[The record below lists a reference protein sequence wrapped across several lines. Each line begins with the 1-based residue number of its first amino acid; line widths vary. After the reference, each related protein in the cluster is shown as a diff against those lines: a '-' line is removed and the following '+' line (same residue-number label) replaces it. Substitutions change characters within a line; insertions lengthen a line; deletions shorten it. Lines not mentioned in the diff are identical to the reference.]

1 MYTSEARKALR
12 SNAEAD
18 RLTALYE
25 YDILDSPKE
34 PGFDNLTKL
43 AKQIFNLPYAFITFV
58 DRHRVWFKSAIGYD
72 AIEVSR
78 GATFCEQTIL
88 QTDVHEV
95 FDARVDDRFIN
106 NPLVTGPPYFC
117 YYVGVPLI
125 DENGFA
131 LGALCLLDKVPHK
144 LTGQQHEMLKT
155 IGTEIMMH
163 LLNRKKA
170 RALKYETR
178 RLEAM
183 LNISAFSPEIHAMLD
198 FKGKILFINGAIT
211 SLLGYTVEE
220 ALNLNLWDICYKE
233 DMQLVLD
240 TLHKGLDAGRGQF
253 ELLFRILSKD
263 GSLRWFSWSLV
274 TKNRTWY
281 AYGRDHTETRN
292 VQSEL
297 MKLSLVASKVNNA
310 VVINDHN
317 NEVVWINEAFEKI
330 TGFNLNDIRGQRL
343 GDLLAGPGTDMA
355 LIEHAR
361 ALSRRNQSF
370 TMDVLG
376 YRKDK
381 KPIWLSVYNTAVLD
395 ERGKVEM
402 EVEIIIDITEKKL
415 AERELLDA
423 KEKALELSASK
434 EMFLSVMSHE
444 IRNPLNAVIGMTHL
458 LLENDPKPSQLEDL
472 KILKFSGENLIHIIN
487 DVLDFTKIETGNLQ
501 LEHIP
506 FSLKTLAND
515 ILTSL
520 QINGNK
526 NNNHLQLDYD
536 DRIPEQLMG
545 DKTRLYQILMNLLSN
560 AIKFTQDGTV
570 ILKLAISE
578 TVSQPEPQDLNDAA
592 LHHLQITADNLA
604 DSQNVNGRLVNISG
618 AGNVMYEVASVQVAP
633 NVPEPQ
639 VTIEFT
645 VSDTGIGIPED
656 KQAYIFESFTQAR
669 SDISRKYGGT
679 GLGLAITKK
688 LLKLFKSD
696 IQLKSKEGEGTS
708 FNFSIAFEKVDQQK
722 VDAVLEQETGAFK
735 GKKVLVVDDNEINI
749 LIVKRIL
756 NTWGLEND
764 VAADGEEAISKVMEN
779 AYDLILMDI
788 NMPGIDGFETTS
800 IIRDLK
806 GEYFQKVPVIA
817 LTGSTEYYDSTKI
830 ATSGMNGYLLKPF
843 NHDKVKSVLTEFL
856 GAHKNS
862 EGPIIL

>member
-1 MYTSEARKALR
+1 MSEARKALR
-12 SNAEAD
+12 SDAEED
-18 RLTALYE
+18 RLAALYE
-25 YDILDSPKE
+25 YDILDSPNE
-34 PGFDNLTKL
+34 AGFDNLTKL

-58 DRHRVWFKSAIGYD
+58 DRHRVWFKSAIGLD
-72 AIEVSR
+72 AVETPR
-78 GATFCEQTIL
+78 GTSFCEYTIHKS
-88 QTDVHEV
+88 DVHEV
-95 FDARVDDRFIN
+95 VNALEDERFVN
-106 NPLVTGPPYFC
+106 NPLVKGPPFFC

-125 DENGFA
+125 DDKGFA
-131 LGALCLLDKVPHK
+131 LGALCLLDNVPNK
-144 LTGQQHEMLKT
+144 LTDQQFEMLKT
-155 IGTEIMMH
+155 IGTEVMMH
-163 LLNRKKA
+163 LYNRKKA
-170 RALKYETR
+170 RALEQETQ

-183 LNISAFSPEIHAMLD
+183 LNISAFSPEIHTILD

-211 SLLGYTVEE
+211 TLLGYTVEE
-220 ALNLNLWDICYKE
+220 ALHLNLWDICYKE

-240 TLHKGLDAGRGQF
+240 TLHKGLDAGKCQF
-253 ELLFRILSKD
+253 EILFRILSKD

-281 AYGRDHTETRN
+281 AYGRDHTERRN

-310 VVINDHN
+310 VVINDPN

-330 TGFNLNDIRGQRL
+330 TGFNLNDIKGQRL
-343 GDLLAGPGTDMA
+343 GDLLAGPGTDMT
-355 LIEHAR
+355 LVQNAR
-361 ALSRRNQSF
+361 ELSRQNQSF

-381 KPIWLSVYNTAVLD
+381 KPIWLSVYNTVVLD
-395 ERGKVEM
+395 ERGNVEM
-402 EVEIIIDITEKKL
+402 EVEIIIDITEKKV

-458 LLENDPKPSQLEDL
+458 LLENDPKPSQIEDL

-501 LEHIP
+501 LESIP

-520 QINGNK
+520 QVNGNK
-526 NNNHLQLDYD
+526 NNNQLLLDFD
-536 DRIPEQLMG
+536 NRIPDQVSG
-545 DKTRLYQILMNLLSN
+545 DKARLYQILMNLLSN
-560 AIKFTQDGTV
+560 AIKFTQDGSV
-570 ILKLAISE
+570 ILKIRISE
-578 TVSQPEPQDLNDAA
+578 TLTIPEPQDQN
-592 LHHLQITADNLA
+592 QISVYT
-604 DSQNVNGRLVNISG
+604 S
-618 AGNVMYEVASVQVAP
+618 EVIPTQDPESHVSV
-633 NVPEPQ
+633 
-639 VTIEFT
+639 EFS
-645 VSDTGIGIPED
+645 VRDTGIGIPED
-656 KQAYIFESFTQAR
+656 KQSYIFESFTQAR
-669 SDISRKYGGT
+669 SDISRRYGGT

-696 IQLKSKEGEGTS
+696 IQVKSKEGEGTT
-708 FNFSIAFEKVDQQK
+708 FLFTVNFDMIDQEKLDASLRQDSTAFE
-722 VDAVLEQETGAFK
+722 
-735 GKKVLVVDDNEINI
+735 GKKILVVDDNEINI

-764 VAADGEEAISKVMEN
+764 VAANGKEAISKVMEN

-800 IIRDLK
+800 IIRELI

-817 LTGSTEYYDSTKI
+817 LTASTEHHVSSRIT
-830 ATSGMNGYLLKPF
+830 ACGMNGYMLKPF
-843 NHDKVKSVLTEFL
+843 NHDKIKSVLSEFL
-856 GAHKNS
+856 GAHTN
-862 EGPIIL
+862 

>member
-1 MYTSEARKALR
+1 MSEARKALR
-12 SNAEAD
+12 SNAEED

-72 AIEVSR
+72 ALEVSR

-95 FDARVDDRFIN
+95 LDARLDDRFIN

-131 LGALCLLDKVPHK
+131 LGALCLLDRVPHK
-144 LTGQQHEMLKT
+144 LNVQQHEMLKT

-163 LLNRKKA
+163 LSNRKKA
-170 RALKYETR
+170 RALRYETQ

-240 TLHKGLDAGRGQF
+240 TLHKGLDAGRCQF

-330 TGFNLNDIRGQRL
+330 TGFNLNHIRGQRL
-343 GDLLAGPGTDMA
+343 GDLLAGPATDMA
-355 LIEHAR
+355 LVEHAR
-361 ALSRRNQSF
+361 ALSRQNQSF

-381 KPIWLSVYNTAVLD
+381 KPIWLSVYNTVVLD

-526 NNNHLQLDYD
+526 NNNYLQLDYD

-560 AIKFTQDGTV
+560 AIKFTKDGTV
-570 ILKLAISE
+570 SLKLALSE
-578 TVSQPEPQDLNDAA
+578 TTSQAEFQELNNSA
-592 LHHLQITADNLA
+592 LHHLHATADNIF
-604 DSQNVNGRLVNISG
+604 DPQNANGSLVNIS
-618 AGNVMYEVASVQVAP
+618 AAAKIPEAQVA
-633 NVPEPQ
+633 
-639 VTIEFT
+639 IEFT

-696 IQLKSKEGEGTS
+696 IQVKSKEGEGTS

-756 NTWGLEND
+756 NTWGLESE
-764 VAADGEEAISKVMEN
+764 VAADGEEAITKVMEN

-800 IIRDLK
+800 IIRDLE

-817 LTGSTEYYDSTKI
+817 LTGSTEYHDSTKI

-856 GAHKNS
+856 GARINS

>member
-1 MYTSEARKALR
+1 MSEARKTLR
-12 SNAEAD
+12 SDVEED

-34 PGFDNLTKL
+34 AGFDNLTKL

-58 DRHRVWFKSAIGYD
+58 DRHRVWFKSAIGID
-72 AIEVSR
+72 TQEVPR
-78 GATFCEQTIL
+78 GASFCEHTIR
-88 QTDVHEV
+88 QSDIHEV
-95 FDARVDDRFIN
+95 LDARADERLLK
-106 NPLVTGPPYFC
+106 NPLVTGPPHFR
-117 YYVGVPLI
+117 YYVGVPLV

-131 LGALCLLDKVPHK
+131 LGALCLLDTVPQK
-144 LTGQQHEMLKT
+144 LNDQQREMLKT
-155 IGTEIMMH
+155 ISTEVMMH
-163 LLNRKKA
+163 LSNRKKA
-170 RALKYETR
+170 RALEHETQ

-211 SLLGYTVEE
+211 TLLGYTVEE

-240 TLHKGLDAGRGQF
+240 TVHEGLEAGKCQF
-253 ELLFRILSKD
+253 EILFRILSKD

-281 AYGRDHTETRN
+281 AYGRDHTERRN

-310 VVINDHN
+310 VVINDPN

-330 TGFNLNDIRGQRL
+330 TGFNLDDIRGQRL

-355 LIEHAR
+355 LVQNAR
-361 ALSRRNQSF
+361 ALSRQNQSF

-381 KPIWLSVYNTAVLD
+381 KPIWLSVYNTVVLD

-458 LLENDPKPSQLEDL
+458 LLENDPKPSQIEDL

-506 FSLKTLAND
+506 LSLKTLAND

-520 QINGNK
+520 QINGIK
-526 NNNHLQLDYD
+526 NNNLLKLEYD
-536 DRIPEQLMG
+536 NSIPEQVLG

-560 AIKFTQDGTV
+560 AIKFTQNGTIV
-570 ILKLAISE
+570 LKIGISE
-578 TVSQPEPQDLNDAA
+578 TQLLHDIQVQNQSPKHDLYAAPEIMID
-592 LHHLQITADNLA
+592 
-604 DSQNVNGRLVNISG
+604 
-618 AGNVMYEVASVQVAP
+618 
-633 NVPEPQ
+633 
-639 VTIEFT
+639 FT

-669 SDISRKYGGT
+669 TDISRKYGGT

-696 IQLKSKEGEGTS
+696 IQVQSKEGEGTT
-708 FNFSIAFEKVDQQK
+708 FFFRIGFAKVDQRK
-722 VDAVLEQETGAFK
+722 LDADLKQVSTAFK
-735 GKKVLVVDDNEINI
+735 GKKVLIVDDNEINI

-756 NTWGLEND
+756 TTWGLEND
-764 VAADGEEAISKVMEN
+764 VAANGEEAISKVMEVD
-779 AYDLILMDI
+779 YDLILMDI

-800 IIRDLK
+800 IIRELD
-806 GEYFQKVPVIA
+806 GEYFQKVPVVA
-817 LTGSTEYYDSTKI
+817 LTASTEHHDSSKI
-830 ATSGMNGYLLKPF
+830 AASGMNGYLLKPF
-843 NHDKVKSVLTEFL
+843 NHDKVKSVLSEFL
-856 GAHKNS
+856 GVQKTY
-862 EGPIIL
+862 

>member
-1 MYTSEARKALR
+1 MSDARKRLR
-12 SNAEAD
+12 SDAEED

-34 PGFDNLTKL
+34 AGFDNLTKL

-58 DRHRVWFKSAIGYD
+58 DRHRVWFKSAIGLD
-72 AIEVSR
+72 AEETPR
-78 GATFCEQTIL
+78 GASFCEHTIL
-88 QTDVHEV
+88 QSDIHEV
-95 FDARVDDRFIN
+95 LDAGADERFLN
-106 NPLVTGPPYFC
+106 NPLVTGFPYFC

-131 LGALCLLDKVPHK
+131 LGALCMLDTVPHK
-144 LTGQQHEMLKT
+144 LTDQEREMLKT
-155 IGTEIMMH
+155 IGTEVMMH
-163 LLNRKKA
+163 LSDRKKA
-170 RALKYETR
+170 RALEHETQ

-183 LNISAFSPEIHAMLD
+183 LNISAFSPEIHAILD
-198 FKGKILFINGAIT
+198 FKGKILFINGAIKT
-211 SLLGYTVEE
+211 LLGYSVEE

-240 TLHKGLDAGRGQF
+240 TLHAGLDAGKCQF
-253 ELLFRILSKD
+253 EILFRILSKD

-281 AYGRDHTETRN
+281 AYGRDHTERRN

-317 NEVVWINEAFEKI
+317 NEVTWINEAFEKI
-330 TGFNLNDIRGQRL
+330 TGFTLEDIRGQRL
-343 GDLLAGPGTDMA
+343 GDLLAGPGTDMD
-355 LIEHAR
+355 LVQNAR
-361 ALSRRNQSF
+361 ELSRQNQSF
-370 TMDVLG
+370 TIDILG
-376 YRKDK
+376 YRKDR

-402 EVEIIIDITEKKL
+402 EVEIIIDITQKKL

-458 LLENDPKPSQLEDL
+458 LLDNDPKPSQIEDL
-472 KILKFSGENLIHIIN
+472 KILKFSGENLIQIIN
-487 DVLDFTKIETGNLQ
+487 GVLDFTKIETGNLQ

-506 FSLKTLAND
+506 FSLQMLAND

-520 QINGNK
+520 KINGNK
-526 NNNHLQLDYD
+526 NNNRLTLEYD
-536 DRIPEQLMG
+536 SLIPEQVSG

-560 AIKFTQDGTV
+560 AIKFTENGTV
-570 ILKLAISE
+570 VLKIARSE
-578 TVSQPEPQDLNDAA
+578 TSGHLNA
-592 LHHLQITADNLA
+592 T
-604 DSQNVNGRLVNISG
+604 DSDI
-618 AGNVMYEVASVQVAP
+618 M
-633 NVPEPQ
+633 
-639 VTIEFT
+639 IEFT
-645 VSDTGIGIPED
+645 VTDTGIGIPED

-669 SDISRKYGGT
+669 NDISRKYGGT

-688 LLKLFKSD
+688 LLKLFNSD
-696 IQLKSKEGEGTS
+696 IQVKSKEGEGTT
-708 FNFSIAFEKVDQQK
+708 FFFKIGFGRIDQRK
-722 VDAVLEQETGAFK
+722 VDANLRQVSDAFK
-735 GKKVLVVDDNEINI
+735 GKKVLIVDDNEINI

-756 NTWGLEND
+756 TTWGLEND
-764 VAADGEEAISKVMEN
+764 VAADGEEAISKVMEVT
-779 AYDLILMDI
+779 YDLILMDI

-800 IIRDLK
+800 IIRELK

-817 LTGSTEYYDSTKI
+817 LTASTEHHDSSKI
-830 ATSGMNGYLLKPF
+830 AASGMNGYLLKPF
-843 NHDKVKSVLTEFL
+843 NHDKVKSVLSEFL
-856 GAHKNS
+856 GSHKIQPHNAS
-862 EGPIIL
+862 

>member
-1 MYTSEARKALR
+1 MSETRKTLR
-12 SNAEAD
+12 SDAEEG
-18 RLTALYE
+18 RLAALYE
-25 YDILDSPKE
+25 YDILDTPKE
-34 PGFDNLTKL
+34 AGFDNLTKL
-43 AKQIFNLPYAFITFV
+43 ARQIFNLPYAFITFV
-58 DRHRVWFKSAIGYD
+58 DRHRVWFKSAIGLD
-72 AIEVSR
+72 AEQTPR
-78 GATFCEQTIL
+78 GTSFCEHTIL
-88 QTDVHEV
+88 QPDIHEV
-95 FDARVDDRFIN
+95 INAAADTRFLH
-106 NPLVTGPPYFC
+106 NPLVTGPPYFN

-131 LGALCLLDKVPHK
+131 LGALCLLDSAPHK
-144 LTGQQHEMLKT
+144 LNEQQREMLKT
-155 IGTEIMMH
+155 IGTEVMMH
-163 LLNRKKA
+163 LSNRKKA
-170 RALKYETR
+170 RALQDEAH
-178 RLEAM
+178 RLETM
-183 LNISAFSPEIHAMLD
+183 SNISAFSPEIHAMLD
-198 FKGKILFINGAIT
+198 FKGKIIFINGAVRN
-211 SLLGYTVEE
+211 LLGYTVEE
-220 ALNLNLWDICYKE
+220 ALSLNLWDICYKE

-240 TLHKGLDAGRGQF
+240 TLQKGLEAGKAEF
-253 ELLFRILSKD
+253 EILFRILSKD

-281 AYGRDHTETRN
+281 AYGRDHTERRK

-317 NEVVWINEAFEKI
+317 NEVVWINDAFEKI
-330 TGFNLNDIRGQRL
+330 TGFNLEDIRGRRT

-355 LIEHAR
+355 LIHQAR
-361 ALSRRNQSF
+361 ELSRRNRSF
-370 TMDVLG
+370 SVDVLG

-381 KPIWLSVYNTAVLD
+381 RPIWLSVYNTVVLD

-415 AERELLDA
+415 AERALLDA

-472 KILKFSGENLIHIIN
+472 KILKFSGEQLINIIN

-501 LEHIP
+501 LECIA

-515 ILTSL
+515 MLSSL
-520 QINGNK
+520 QTNGNK
-526 NNNHLQLDYD
+526 NNNLLKLEYD
-536 DRIPEQLMG
+536 QRIPEQVMG

-560 AIKFTQDGTV
+560 AIKFTKNGAVT
-570 ILKLAISE
+570 LKIWISE
-578 TVSQPEPQDLNDAA
+578 APIATAVPVNTEVQNIDFAEARKLDHLNKQISMPDL
-592 LHHLQITADNLA
+592 I
-604 DSQNVNGRLVNISG
+604 DSNRPHT
-618 AGNVMYEVASVQVAP
+618 GNEEASSVQ
-633 NVPEPQ
+633 
-639 VTIEFT
+639 IEFS

-669 SDISRKYGGT
+669 NDISRKYGGT

-696 IQLKSKEGEGTS
+696 IQVKSKEGEGTS
-708 FNFSIAFEKVDQQK
+708 FNFTIGFEAVDQGK
-722 VDAVLEQETGAFK
+722 INAVLEQESVAFR

-800 IIRDLK
+800 IIRELE

-817 LTGSTEYYDSTKI
+817 LTASTQYHDSSKI
-830 ATSGMNGYLLKPF
+830 ASSGMNGYLLKPF
-843 NHDKVKSVLTEFL
+843 NHNKVKSVLREFL
-856 GAHKNS
+856 GEHKN
-862 EGPIIL
+862 